1 MYSKD
6 NLYEV
11 VSFSTDTTKTGN
23 KMGRLLLKDTTT
35 NTMLNCML
43 WEERLNQF
51 SPKTFKPGNILR
63 IISAISNP
71 NYNNCTL
78 ENVKLI
84 KEARLGLTEEET
96 STYWSKLQ
104 SYIAKIEDESLRS
117 FVTSQFTKYEEAFK
131 QQPAGISMHHNF
143 VGGLL
148 VHTVECLEF
157 AELNMSHFSCDINKD
172 DIYAATALHD
182 LGKLFEYNIDLE
194 TGSITYVDTFKTDY
208 ISHSQFGYC
217 LCLTNGFKKV
227 ARMIAA
233 HHGRADWGAII
244 DLGERDIEPELYLL
258 HPIDNLSAKYGKIS
272 IKMFDTPTP
281 ES

>member
-84 KEARLGLTEEET
+84 KEARLGLSEEET
-96 STYWSKLQ
+96 SHYWDKLQ
-104 SYIAKIEDESLRS
+104 SYIQKIEDEKLRT
-117 FVTSQFTKYEEAFK
+117 FVSSQFDKYEKEFK
-131 QQPAGISMHHNF
+131 IQPAGISMHHNF

-157 AELNMSHFSCDINKD
+157 AELNMEHFACQLNKD

-194 TGSITYVDTFKTDY
+194 TGAITYVDTFKTDY

-217 LCLTNGFKKV
+217 LCLTNGFKAV

-233 HHGRADWGAII
+233 HHGRVDWGAVI
-244 DLGERDIEPELYLL
+244 DLGERDIEPELYFL
-258 HPIDNLSAKYGKIS
+258 HLIDNLSAKYGKIN
-272 IKMFDTPTP
+272 IKMFDTPT
-281 ES
+281 E

>member
-1 MYSKD
+1 MFSMD

-23 KMGRLLLKDTTT
+23 KMGRLLLKDTSAG
-35 NTMLNCML
+35 TMLNCML

-63 IISAISNP
+63 IISAIQNP

-84 KEARLGLTEEET
+84 KEARLGLSEEET
-96 STYWSKLQ
+96 AYYWDKLQ
-104 SYIAKIEDESLRS
+104 SYISKIKDEKLKN
-117 FVTSQFTKYEEAFK
+117 FVLEQMTKHKEKFIVK
-131 QQPAGISMHHNF
+131 PAGISMHHNF

-157 AELNMSHFSCDINKD
+157 AELNLSKFSCEINED
-172 DIYAATALHD
+172 NIYAATALHD
-182 LGKLFEYNIDLE
+182 LGKIFEYNIDLE
-194 TGSITYVDTFKTDY
+194 TGAISYVDTFKTDF
-208 ISHSQFGYC
+208 ISHSQYGYC
-217 LCLTNGFKKV
+217 LCLTNGFKMV

-244 DLGERDIEPELYLL
+244 DLGERDIEPELYFL
-258 HPIDNLSAKYGKIS
+258 HLIDNMSAKYGKIN
-272 IKMFDTPTP
+272 IKMFD
-281 ES
+281 EE

>member
-35 NTMLNCML
+35 NAMLNCML
-43 WEERLNQF
+43 WEERLNQI
-51 SPKTFKPGNILR
+51 SPKTFKAGNLLR
-63 IISAISNP
+63 IISAVSNP

-78 ENVKLI
+78 ENVKLV
-84 KEARLGLTEEET
+84 KEARLGLNEEEITLYWDKLLFYIT
-96 STYWSKLQ
+96 SITDEKL
-104 SYIAKIEDESLRS
+104 RT
-117 FVTSQFTKYEEAFK
+117 FVLSQLAKYEQDFK
-131 QQPAGISMHHNF
+131 IKPAGISMHHNF
-143 VGGLL
+143 AGGLL

-157 AELNMSHFSCDINKD
+157 AELNMANFACAINKD
-172 DIYAATALHD
+172 DIYAATCLHD
-182 LGKLFEYNIDLE
+182 LGKIFEYNIDLE

-217 LCLTNGFKKV
+217 LCLTNGFKAV

-233 HHGRADWGAII
+233 HHGRSDWGAII
-244 DLGERDIEPELYLL
+244 DLGERDIEPELYFL
-258 HPIDNLSAKYGKIS
+258 HLIDNMSAKYGKIN
-272 IKMFDTPTP
+272 IKMFDG
-281 ES
+281 E

>member
-51 SPKTFKPGNILR
+51 PPKTFKPGNILQ
-63 IISAISNP
+63 IISAVYNS

-84 KEARLGLTEEET
+84 KEARLGLNEEET
-96 STYWSKLQ
+96 AYYWNKLQ
-104 SYIAKIEDESLRS
+104 SYIEKIEDPNLHT
-117 FVTSQFTKYEEAFK
+117 FVLEQITKHQDSFK
-131 QQPAGISMHHNF
+131 QKPAGISMHHNF

-148 VHTVECLEF
+148 VHTTECLEF
-157 AELNMSHFSCDINKD
+157 AELNMKNFACEINKD
-172 DIYAATALHD
+172 NIYAATLLHD
-182 LGKLFEYNIDLE
+182 LGKIFEYNIDLE
-194 TGSITYVDTFKTDY
+194 TGAIEYVDTFKKDF
-208 ISHSQFGYC
+208 ISHSQYGYC
-217 LCLTNGFKKV
+217 LCLTNGFNSV

-233 HHGRADWGAII
+233 HHGRTDWGAII
-244 DLGERDIEPELYLL
+244 DLGERDIEPELYFL
-258 HPIDNLSAKYGKIS
+258 HLIDNMSAKYGKIN
-272 IKMFDTPTP
+272 IKMFD
-281 ES
+281 EA

>member
-1 MYSKD
+1 MFSMD

-23 KMGRLLLKDTTT
+23 KMGRLLLKDTSAG
-35 NTMLNCML
+35 TMLNCML

-63 IISAISNP
+63 IISAIQNP

-84 KEARLGLTEEET
+84 KEARLGLSEEET
-96 STYWSKLQ
+96 AYYWDKLQ
-104 SYIAKIEDESLRS
+104 SYISKIKEEKLKNFDLE
-117 FVTSQFTKYEEAFK
+117 QMTKHKEKFIVK
-131 QQPAGISMHHNF
+131 PAGISMHHNF

-157 AELNMSHFSCDINKD
+157 AELNLSKFSCEINED
-172 DIYAATALHD
+172 NIYAATALHD
-182 LGKLFEYNIDLE
+182 LGKIFEYNIDLE
-194 TGSITYVDTFKTDY
+194 TGAISYVDTFKTDF
-208 ISHSQFGYC
+208 ISHSQYGYC
-217 LCLTNGFKKV
+217 LCLTNGFKMV

-244 DLGERDIEPELYLL
+244 DLGERDIEPELYFL
-258 HPIDNLSAKYGKIS
+258 HLIDNMSAKYGKIN
-272 IKMFDTPTP
+272 IKMFD
-281 ES
+281 EE